1 MHVSSSASSYSGT
14 YHRVIAR
21 ANTGDLCHGS
31 SFNMFNK
38 DFNMFDKYI
47 NMLNKDSFNMG
58 NKDNMVNMDIVNK
71 FYRIAI

>member
-1 MHVSSSASSYSGT
+1 
-14 YHRVIAR
+14 
-21 ANTGDLCHGS
+21 
-31 SFNMFNK
+31 MFNK